1 MSRYIDEGGKDVISK
16 KNIGSTISKA
26 ISGFDKRLDKA
37 DQLKEAAGLMV
48 AKGIANE
55 GDLDKKIKIAKLNQ
69 INRELNPSILDQKL
83 ALDLKG
89 QTLTHDRTKTIAKR
103 TFPNAIVL
111 ADASDAKDAGVGD
124 TITAE
129 EYVKKQIKTQGG
141 DVAGVYIVDKSV
153 IQVDASGN
161 TTQLL

>member
-1 MSRYIDEGGKDVISK
+1 
-16 KNIGSTISKA
+16 
-26 ISGFDKRLDKA
+26 
-37 DQLKEAAGLMV
+37 MV